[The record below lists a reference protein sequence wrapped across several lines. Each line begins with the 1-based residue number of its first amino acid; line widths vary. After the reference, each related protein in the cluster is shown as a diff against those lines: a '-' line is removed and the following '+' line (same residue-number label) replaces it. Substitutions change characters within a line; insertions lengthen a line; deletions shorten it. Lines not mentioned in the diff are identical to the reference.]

1 MKSARGH
8 KKRYF
13 NLRSIQALTCQ
24 VKLHE
29 TFSSLRSQQVILGY
43 ASARESDDDPPPE
56 LDETLL
62 ALIDATPCHCC
73 RVFTGKARSALR
85 YSRLKKRPPCRCR
98 HRNTGLAP
106 PPSQLLPPIGN
117 HTQFAAALAAC
128 FRAHSAPSACSEER
142 ALPARTDKK

>member
-1 MKSARGH
+1 MLATIAPMKSARGH

-73 RVFTGKARSALR
+73 RVFTRKARSALR
-85 YSRLKKRPPCRCR
+85 RSRLKKRPPCRCR

-106 PPSQLLPPIGN
+106 PFLPVTPFDQYFYTRN
-117 HTQFAAALAAC
+117 
-128 FRAHSAPSACSEER
+128 
-142 ALPARTDKK
+142 